1 MAPEAAEQQNPRS
14 PEVTAKVIPEAAPE
28 IPASKIAE
36 VRFGSGETQGRFAR
50 LKEAGKAFA
59 SDLYQNA
66 KINLV
71 DRPKIWFNDK
81 LASFVGK
88 GESVLSDR
96 ASAAEAKLAERQ
108 AHAQSFEK
116 EVEAMH
122 AALGNVSP
130 DVLAKEKS
138 EREHLAYE
146 IRESQEAATQSR
158 ERANKVKATRE
169 SFEQKRDSVTKEVID
184 RIESRMAPVKEKIS
198 NLESKQVVLENEI
211 NSFQKTIEDLSA
223 KLAKF
228 EDAKDDAKFAV
239 VKEAYQKKIKEVQ
252 AALGESQGLLDKRIQ
267 QSDIVNDQLASA
279 QRRTERWAE
288 KTASLKGQQ
297 EPKERTKSS
306 APNSAPNAEGRPNV
320 VGNIEFAEDEE
331 TVGVNTL
338 MNEWNRR
345 FGSIMRIDLNV
356 LKGIFPQIENQD
368 AQEQITQEVFENAVG
383 TYYRVKVRKPG
394 TGRGKEK
401 EVRYQARQLFK
412 IIKT

>member
-1 MAPEAAEQQNPRS
+1 MAPDAAEQQNPHS
-14 PEVTAKVIPEAAPE
+14 PEVTAKVIPESAPE

-36 VRFGSGETQGRFAR
+36 VRFGNTETQGRFSR

-88 GESVLSDR
+88 GESFLADR
-96 ASAAEAKLAERQ
+96 ANTAEAKLAERQ
-108 AHAQSFEK
+108 THAKSFEK

-146 IRESQEAATQSR
+146 IRESQEAATHSR
-158 ERANKVKATRE
+158 DRADKVKAARE
-169 SFEQKRDSVTKEVID
+169 SFEQKRDSVTKEVTD
-184 RIESRMAPVKEKIS
+184 RIEARMSPVKEKIS
-198 NLESKQVVLENEI
+198 NLESKQVILENEI

-223 KLAKF
+223 KLSKF
-228 EDAKDDAKFAV
+228 EDAKGDAKFAV
-239 VKEAYQKKIKEVQ
+239 VKEAYQKKIEEVQ
-252 AALGESQGLLDKRIQ
+252 AALGESQSLLNKRIK
-267 QSDIVNDQLASA
+267 QSDIVSDQLDSA

-288 KTASLKGQQ
+288 KSASLNGQQ
-297 EPKERTKSS
+297 EPKERAKRST
-306 APNSAPNAEGRPNV
+306 PNVEGRPDV
-320 VGNIEFAEDEE
+320 VGNIEFAEDDE

-338 MNEWNRR
+338 MNEWNNK
-345 FGSIMRIDLNV
+345 FGSIMRIDLN
-356 LKGIFPQIENQD
+356 LMKGVFPQIENQD
-368 AQEQITQEVFENAVG
+368 AQEQITQEVFENAII
-383 TYYRVKVRKPG
+383 TYYRVKVKKSGASRKE
-394 TGRGKEK
+394 EK
-401 EVRYQARQLFK
+401 EFRYQARRLFK
-412 IIKT
+412 LTTT